1 MIDSTFE
8 GYTTIVAGEEVKHV
22 WQNRYDI
29 ACPHCEYEMQTSPSI
44 FQRMGD
50 NKLGYACCTN

>member
-50 NKLGYACCTN
+50 NNDI